1 MDKSKY
7 ISKINGHAL
16 VLGGSGGIGYEVVMA
31 LVANGASAISFSYDS
46 NKEKADDLVKTLE
59 ADGIRAFADKIN
71 QSDEVSVK
79 DFLDKSV
86 KAMGEEISVAVNA
99 IGISPNKQLRVQT
112 LETPDNASR
121 DDKGWREIYEVNVF
135 GCFISSRAIA
145 TRMEEKGIKGSL
157 VIITSTNGVNSQS
170 SISTHYDS
178 SKAAQIMMMKGL
190 AEEFAHSVRI
200 NGIAPGW
207 VNTKMN
213 ATLPPEEMEKETA
226 KIWLERFAEPHEIAG
241 FIAYVCGNGGSYM
254 TGQNIMI
261 DGGYR

>member
-46 NKEKADDLVKTLE
+46 NKEKADALVKTLE
-59 ADGIRAFADKIN
+59 ADGIRAFAAKIN
-71 QSDEVSVK
+71 QSDEASIRN
-79 DFLDKSV
+79 FLDSSV

-99 IGISPNKQLRVQT
+99 IGISPNKQLRQQA
-112 LETPDNASR
+112 LETTDSAY
-121 DDKGWREIYEVNVF
+121 DDKGWREIFEVNVF

-145 TRMEEKGIKGSL
+145 TRMEEKGVEGSL

-213 ATLPPEEMEKETA
+213 ATLPPEEKEKETA